1 MTKNL
6 ATMINPKSWGWLVM
20 LLCMCACQSDAVFEE
35 YQDVSPTA
43 WDMNNPAHFE
53 VAINDTTGHYDVIL
67 HIRNTDSYPYQDL
80 WLFTHSTAPDSTVA
94 LDTLACF
101 LADNQGK
108 WLGEGL
114 LSEYDMPLLYMSNIR
129 FPKEGT
135 YTFDIA
141 HGMRDSLLQG
151 ISRIGLTVEPTKVN
165 TNVEK

>member
-6 ATMINPKSWGWLVM
+6 ATMINAKSWGWLVA
-20 LLCMCACQSDAVFEE
+20 LLCLCACHSDAVFEE
-35 YQDVSPTA
+35 YQDVSPTS
-43 WDMNNPAHFE
+43 WDMNQPVHFE
-53 VAINDTTGHYDVIL
+53 VSMNDTTGHYDVIL
-67 HIRNTDSYPYQDL
+67 HIRNTNSYPYQDL
-80 WLFTHSTAPDSTVA
+80 WLFTHSTAPDSTIA
-94 LDTLACF
+94 ADTLACF

-108 WLGEGL
+108 WLGDGL

-135 YTFDIA
+135 YTFDIT

-165 TNVEK
+165 TNVEE